1 MDFSARDA
9 AQAVCGA
16 AGKGRDLRTPLP
28 RESDGILYEQERGR
42 LVRLQHT
49 KAPLPKVRLRTPFD
63 NRCDGV
69 FWERETGCIVRINM
83 K

>member
-16 AGKGRDLRTPLP
+16 AGEGRGLRTPLP
-28 RESDGILYEQERGR
+28 RE
-42 LVRLQHT
+42 
-49 KAPLPKVRLRTPFD
+49 RLRTPFD